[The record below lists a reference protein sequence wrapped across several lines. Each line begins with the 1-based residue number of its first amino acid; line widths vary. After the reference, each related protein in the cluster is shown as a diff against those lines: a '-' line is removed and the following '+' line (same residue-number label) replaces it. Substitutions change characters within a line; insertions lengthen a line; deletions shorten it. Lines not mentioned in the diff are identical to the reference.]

1 MEPMPTGPFTCHMT
15 LQRIRPPQFVREEKD
30 GVTYLT
36 ARDYEVAY
44 ETTLK
49 FENGVEL
56 PIKASLFGELNQKVV
71 VRDAAGK
78 PTLTSGYVMGRAE
91 IFDLS
96 ENLIFRGH
104 YYDARTF
111 QRLAG
116 DEDLTPEGQVSLDHL
131 ENALGEGF
139 YAGHAFALKGQLSR
153 DESGLNGPCH
163 GHID

>member
-1 MEPMPTGPFTCHMT
+1 MEAISTGPFTCHIT
-15 LQRIRPPQFVREEKD
+15 LQRIRAPQFVREEKD
-30 GVTYLT
+30 GATYLS

-49 FENGVEL
+49 FEHGGEL
-56 PIKASLFGELNQKVV
+56 PIKARLFGELNQKVV
-71 VRDAAGK
+71 VRDATGK

-91 IFDLS
+91 IFDRKD
-96 ENLIFRGH
+96 NVIFCGH

-116 DEDLTPEGQVSLDHL
+116 DEDLTPKDQVSLEHL
-131 ENALGEGF
+131 ENALGASC
-139 YAGHAFALKGQLSR
+139 YTGHAFALKGQLRR
-153 DESGLNGPCH
+153 DERGLHGQCH